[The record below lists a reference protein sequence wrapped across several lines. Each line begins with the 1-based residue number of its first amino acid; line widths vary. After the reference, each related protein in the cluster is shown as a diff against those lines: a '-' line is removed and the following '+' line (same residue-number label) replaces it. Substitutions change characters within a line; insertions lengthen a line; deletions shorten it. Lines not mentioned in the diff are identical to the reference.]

1 MVLVFKDI
9 GERSTAKNCHSV
21 SLLSIVSKVFEKL
34 VNNRIV
40 NHLEK
45 YPINAGAPQGSIFG
59 PKIFLLYIND
69 LPDDTIC
76 NVAIYADD
84 TTLYSKCDQ
93 AFVTT
98 TRTAF

>member
-21 SLLSIVSKVFEKL
+21 SLLSIVSKAFEKL

-45 YPINAGAPQGSIFG
+45 CG
-59 PKIFLLYIND
+59 PFSDFQYHFR
-69 LPDDTIC
+69 
-76 NVAIYADD
+76 
-84 TTLYSKCDQ
+84 SS
-93 AFVTT
+93 
-98 TRTAF
+98 